1 MTMDNFEIFLK
12 SEKKILLN
20 RTNFLLSADNFV
32 DVFMRKKSK
41 TVMHQLSK
49 SFCYPDKNRVKKKQ
63 GKLP

>member
-1 MTMDNFEIFLK
+1 M
-12 SEKKILLN
+12 
-20 RTNFLLSADNFV
+20 DNFV